1 MNPSLRSKS
10 DIVLK
15 RKAKF
20 TSKIVESEVGD
31 EQPSEGTFD
40 NEDVFQNSKT
50 YDFKKAKSSNQ
61 VTQEEK
67 SISEIDVFNNQN
79 PNQPISNQHKT
90 SKQGSEAE
98 PDFDDMFG
106 GAPKDNSFGN
116 SRQNNGDLDPFAMGD
131 PNSQRNA
138 PDPDIDPFAVVN
150 ASNRSKSGKKNSH
163 NAGRNDPDF
172 EFDLGAADDSMS
184 KNSRNQNQFKN
195 QDSNRKGDG
204 DSSNFNPEGLFSE
217 NNRTLEN
224 ARDPFEDGG
233 FHQNNEFGD
242 QFGNAT
248 PKRGFDVKQ
257 GQEQDVFGQ
266 AGRNDSQSVALTV
279 HAEDGSSKKF
289 EVDDFGNQ

>member
-1 MNPSLRSKS
+1 MFKGRP
-10 DIVLK
+10 
-15 RKAKF
+15 KF
-20 TSKIVESEVGD
+20 ISKIVESEVGD
-31 EQPSEGTFD
+31 EQPSQGTLD
-40 NEDVFQNSKT
+40 NDDIFQNSKT
-50 YDFKKAKSSNQ
+50 YDFKKAKSSSK

-79 PNQPISNQHKT
+79 PNQPNSNQQKT
-90 SKQGSEAE
+90 SKPVSEAE

-106 GAPKDNSFGN
+106 GPPKDSSFGN
-116 SRQNNGDLDPFAMGD
+116 SKQNNGDLDPFAMGD
-131 PNSQRNA
+131 QKSQSNA
-138 PDPDIDPFAVVN
+138 AEAEIDPFAVVN

-163 NAGRNDPDF
+163 MNGPSDPDF

-242 QFGNAT
+242 QFGNGT
-248 PKRGFDVKQ
+248 PKRGFEVKE
-257 GQEQDVFGQ
+257 GQEQDVFGE
-266 AGRNDSQSVALTV
+266 AGRNDSRSVGLTV